1 MQVLQQFKLDT
12 TGGGQPGGKIKYNYR
27 CCSVTGQLNEAT
39 MFLGIPKAQAEEMSD
54 SQRRGAVIALL
65 MKAGKC
71 TPETAGW
78 CASQS
83 DDELAALC
91 APDPTPPADGEFPA
105 PAPPTV
111 EAHAEPTRGWQ
122 LRVWKYPNAGSG
134 EFPEFDSG
142 TDSFKM
148 PEPPIIDKEA
158 PYMMYDD
165 QKWKELGAPHDNFAA
180 VLTGFLDVKEAGQYD
195 FWTESDDGSMLW
207 IDKAI
212 VVDNHGLHGPEKKT
226 GTVSLSKGIHPILV
240 QFFEAGGGAFLK
252 ISWKGPDT
260 AGAEQPVDVFQK
272 AAVPPASVTA
282 SGVSSKVA
290 PKKSQKPPPA
300 PPPEV
305 NLCEAKSTKTAQG
318 VVNTCTPILNQKCS
332 DWRDLADGWAAD
344 QQVKELEKCMQADC
358 VQSLESGKSSFGL
371 ALVGCRFLDQQGFCY
386 ATSSAQMWCAAD
398 GKESDYCG
406 KTVPDGPEGWIPG
419 TFPYRGQSAGLGSVA
434 CSCMKDCGCSKEKCW
449 CVSGSQKPVG
459 PV

>member
-1 MQVLQQFKLDT
+1 LQVLQQFKLDT

-39 MFLGIPKAQAEEMSD
+39 MFLGIPKAQAQAMSD
-54 SQRRGAVIALL
+54 SQMRGAVIALL

-91 APDPTPPADGEFPA
+91 APDPTHPADGESPA

-111 EAHAEPTRGWQ
+111 ETHAEPTRGWQ
-122 LRVWKYPNAGSG
+122 LRVWNYSNAGSG
-134 EFPEFDSG
+134 EFPDFDSD

-148 PEPPIIDKEA
+148 PEPPIININPVTE
-158 PYMMYDD
+158 MMYDN
-165 QKWKELGAPHDNFAA
+165 QKWKELGAPDDNFAA

-207 IDKAI
+207 IDKAM
-212 VVDNHGLHGPEKKT
+212 VVDNHGLHAPEKKT

-272 AAVPPASVTA
+272 AAAPPSLPPLETP
-282 SGVSSKVA
+282 A
-290 PKKSQKPPPA
+290 PVVEPPPQVQCDCSQCTA
-300 PPPEV
+300 KLRQGANKERHAIDHFLNKLAGGDRRKSRSSRTSHDSRGRTGMSSVDDRFQNLKILKSTAPETRIKVQDNDRRKVQAQTLLALLHPCPHVTMHATDASASQRFCNSFCTLLAPLYCPPPPKRNV
-305 NLCEAKSTKTAQG
+305 
-318 VVNTCTPILNQKCS
+318 LN
-332 DWRDLADGWAAD
+332 
-344 QQVKELEKCMQADC
+344 
-358 VQSLESGKSSFGL
+358 FF
-371 ALVGCRFLDQQGFCY
+371 FLDQ
-386 ATSSAQMWCAAD
+386 
-398 GKESDYCG
+398 
-406 KTVPDGPEGWIPG
+406 
-419 TFPYRGQSAGLGSVA
+419 
-434 CSCMKDCGCSKEKCW
+434 
-449 CVSGSQKPVG
+449 
-459 PV
+459 

>member
-1 MQVLQQFKLDT
+1 M
-12 TGGGQPGGKIKYNYR
+12 
-27 CCSVTGQLNEAT
+27 VT
-39 MFLGIPKAQAEEMSD
+39 
-54 SQRRGAVIALL
+54 
-65 MKAGKC
+65 
-71 TPETAGW
+71 
-78 CASQS
+78 
-83 DDELAALC
+83 
-91 APDPTPPADGEFPA
+91 PA
-105 PAPPTV
+105 PVPDTSESALTI
-111 EAHAEPTRGWQ
+111 RGWQ

-142 TDSFKM
+142 TDSFEM
-148 PEPPIIDKEA
+148 PEPPIINVNPVTE
-158 PYMMYDD
+158 MMYDD

-240 QFFEAGGGAFLK
+240 QFFEAGGGAFLN

-272 AAVPPASVTA
+272 AAVPPASATA